1 VHLHLRFRLT
11 TFSETVAWT
20 VTLCYPRTQLIW
32 FQDNKL
38 ELYLFYCIF
47 YRTTIPVILSYIQ
60 MWSTISIKVT
70 HLGLGFNDITYKF
83 IIHVY
88 TMDMYLNVKEHKID
102 KKKNLKGLLIIW
114 KSYIKLSTFKVIL
127 KIYFSVKLSEF
138 VWNFLLL
145 FLFLHFIFFCS
156 HVFAAI

>member
-38 ELYLFYCIF
+38 ELYLFYCNF

-83 IIHVY
+83 IIQWICIW
-88 TMDMYLNVKEHKID
+88 MWKNIKLIKR
-102 KKKNLKGLLIIW
+102 KNLKGLLIIW

-145 FLFLHFIFFCS
+145 FLFLHFNFFCS

>member
-1 VHLHLRFRLT
+1 MHLHLRFRLT

-102 KKKNLKGLLIIW
+102 KKKKFKRAAYYLKKLHQIINFQ
-114 KSYIKLSTFKVIL
+114 SYFKNIL
-127 KIYFSVKLSEF
+127 Q
-138 VWNFLLL
+138 
-145 FLFLHFIFFCS
+145 C
-156 HVFAAI
+156 